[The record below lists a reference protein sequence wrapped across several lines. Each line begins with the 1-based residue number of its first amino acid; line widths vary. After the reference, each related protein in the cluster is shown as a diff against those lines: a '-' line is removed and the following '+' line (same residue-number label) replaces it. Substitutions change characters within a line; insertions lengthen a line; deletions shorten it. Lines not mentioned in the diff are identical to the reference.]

1 MLIYSLIHIF
11 VNYILNNFIHFY
23 WAILMTTMKL
33 SNNLQQ
39 LMRIHGNTSVSELA
53 RLTGIPQPT
62 IHHILTGSTKN
73 PRKKALEELSR
84 FFSISVEQLIGNE
97 PLPMVIPDGVKKDL
111 QISTIPI
118 VGWDLLKNWPASK
131 ADIKENQEILLNKTV
146 ANDSFALI
154 IPNDSMLPRFQQ
166 NTLLIFDS
174 GKTPKDRDFVIV
186 HLSKGNT
193 IEFNRL
199 FHENNAFYLRHDLG
213 DGNLQLT
220 KLDPSHD
227 RILGILIE
235 ERIQH

>member
-1 MLIYSLIHIF
+1 
-11 VNYILNNFIHFY
+11 
-23 WAILMTTMKL
+23 MTMTL

-84 FFSISVEQLIGNE
+84 FFSISIEQLIGQE
-97 PLPMVIPDGVKKDL
+97 PLPTIIPDGVKKDL
-111 QISTIPI
+111 QISAIP
-118 VGWDLLKNWPASK
+118 VVEWNVLKNWPASK
-131 ADIKENQEILLNKTV
+131 ADIRDNQEILLNKTI

-154 IPNDSMLPRFQQ
+154 IPDDSMLPRFQQ

-186 HLSKGNT
+186 HLSKDNK
-193 IEFNRL
+193 IDFNRL
-199 FHENNAFYLRHDLG
+199 FYENNSFYLRHDLG

-227 RILGILIE
+227 RILGVLIE

>member
-1 MLIYSLIHIF
+1 
-11 VNYILNNFIHFY
+11 
-23 WAILMTTMKL
+23 MKL

-84 FFSISVEQLIGNE
+84 FFSISVEQLTGNE
-97 PLPMVIPDGVKKDL
+97 PLPMVIPAGVKKDL
-111 QISTIPI
+111 QISTVPI
-118 VGWDLLKNWPASK
+118 VEWDLLKRWPASK
-131 ADIKENQEILLNKTV
+131 ADIQENQEILLNKAV
-146 ANDSFALI
+146 AKDSFALMI
-154 IPNDSMLPRFQQ
+154 LNDSMLPRFQQ

-186 HLSKGNT
+186 HLAKGNT

-199 FHENNAFYLRHDLG
+199 FYENNAFYLRHNLG

>member
-1 MLIYSLIHIF
+1 
-11 VNYILNNFIHFY
+11 
-23 WAILMTTMKL
+23 MTL

-62 IHHILTGSTKN
+62 IHHILTGATKN

-84 FFSISVEQLIGNE
+84 FFSISIEQLIGQE
-97 PLPMVIPDGVKKDL
+97 PLPTIIPDGVKKDL
-111 QISTIPI
+111 QISAIPI
-118 VGWDLLKNWPASK
+118 VEWNVLKNWPASK
-131 ADIKENQEILLNKTV
+131 ADIRDNQEILLNKTI

-154 IPNDSMLPRFQQ
+154 IPDDSMLPRFQQ

-186 HLSKGNT
+186 HLSKDNK
-193 IEFNRL
+193 IDFNRL
-199 FHENNAFYLRHDLG
+199 FYENNSFYLRHDLG

-227 RILGILIE
+227 RILGVLIE

>member
-1 MLIYSLIHIF
+1 
-11 VNYILNNFIHFY
+11 
-23 WAILMTTMKL
+23 MTL

-84 FFSISVEQLIGNE
+84 FFSISIEQLIGQE
-97 PLPMVIPDGVKKDL
+97 PLPTIIPDGVKKDL
-111 QISTIPI
+111 QISAIPI
-118 VGWDLLKNWPASK
+118 VEWNVLTNWPASK
-131 ADIKENQEILLNKTV
+131 ADIRDNQEILLNKAV

-154 IPNDSMLPRFQQ
+154 IPDDSMLPRFQQ

-174 GKTPKDRDFVIV
+174 GKTAKDRDFVIV
-186 HLSKGNT
+186 HLSKDNK
-193 IEFNRL
+193 INFNRL
-199 FHENNAFYLRHDLG
+199 FHENNSFYLRHDLG

-227 RILGILIE
+227 RILGVLIE

>member
-1 MLIYSLIHIF
+1 MTEITLID
-11 VNYILNNFIHFY
+11 
-23 WAILMTTMKL
+23 
-33 SNNLQQ
+33 NLQQ
-39 LMRIHGNTSVSELA
+39 LMRIHGNISVSELA
-53 RLTGIPQPT
+53 RLTEIPQPT

-84 FFSISVEQLIGNE
+84 FFSISIEQLTGQE
-97 PLPMVIPDGVKKDL
+97 PLPAIIPEGVKKDL
-111 QISTIPI
+111 QISSIPI
-118 VGWDLLKNWPASK
+118 VEWDSLKSWPFSK
-131 ADIKENQEILLNKTV
+131 VDIKENQEVLLNKKV
-146 ANDSFALI
+146 ASDSFALI
-154 IPNDSMLPRFQQ
+154 IPNESMLPRFQQ

-174 GKTPKDRDFVIV
+174 GKTPKDRDYVIV
-186 HLSKGNT
+186 HLSKDNI

-199 FHENNAFYLRHDLG
+199 FYESNAFYIRHDLG

>member
-1 MLIYSLIHIF
+1 
-11 VNYILNNFIHFY
+11 
-23 WAILMTTMKL
+23 MTL

-84 FFSISVEQLIGNE
+84 FFSISVEQLISQE
-97 PLPMVIPDGVKKDL
+97 PLPTIIPDGVKKDL
-111 QISTIPI
+111 QISAIPI
-118 VGWDLLKNWPASK
+118 VEWNVLKNWPASK
-131 ADIKENQEILLNKTV
+131 TDIRDNQEILLNKTI

-154 IPNDSMLPRFQQ
+154 IPDDSMLPRFQQ

-186 HLSKGNT
+186 HLSKDNK
-193 IEFNRL
+193 IDFNRL
-199 FHENNAFYLRHDLG
+199 FYENNSFYLRHDLG

-227 RILGILIE
+227 RILGVLIE

>member
-1 MLIYSLIHIF
+1 
-11 VNYILNNFIHFY
+11 
-23 WAILMTTMKL
+23 MTL

-84 FFSISVEQLIGNE
+84 FFSISIEQLIGQE
-97 PLPMVIPDGVKKDL
+97 PLPTIIPDGVKKDL
-111 QISTIPI
+111 QISAIPI
-118 VGWDLLKNWPASK
+118 VEWNVLKNWPASK
-131 ADIKENQEILLNKTV
+131 ADIQDNQEILLNKTI

-154 IPNDSMLPRFQQ
+154 IPDDSMLPRFQQ
-166 NTLLIFDS
+166 KTLLIFDS

-186 HLSKGNT
+186 HLSKDNK
-193 IEFNRL
+193 IDFNRL
-199 FHENNAFYLRHDLG
+199 FYENNSFYLRHDLG

-220 KLDPSHD
+220 KLDPSYD
-227 RILGILIE
+227 RILGVLIE

>member
-1 MLIYSLIHIF
+1 
-11 VNYILNNFIHFY
+11 
-23 WAILMTTMKL
+23 MTMTL

-84 FFSISVEQLIGNE
+84 FFSISVEQLIGQE
-97 PLPMVIPDGVKKDL
+97 PLPTIIPDGVKKDL
-111 QISTIPI
+111 QISAIPI
-118 VGWDLLKNWPASK
+118 VEWNVLKNWPASK
-131 ADIKENQEILLNKTV
+131 ADIRDNQEILLNKTI

-154 IPNDSMLPRFQQ
+154 IPDDSMLPRFQQ

-186 HLSKGNT
+186 HLSKDNK
-193 IEFNRL
+193 IDFNRL
-199 FHENNAFYLRHDLG
+199 FYENNSFYLRHDLG

-227 RILGILIE
+227 RILGVLIE

>member
-1 MLIYSLIHIF
+1 
-11 VNYILNNFIHFY
+11 
-23 WAILMTTMKL
+23 MTTMTL

-111 QISTIPI
+111 KISTIPI
-118 VGWDLLKNWPASK
+118 VEWDLLKNWPTSK
-131 ADIKENQEILLNKTV
+131 DDIPENQEILLNKTV

-199 FHENNAFYLRHDLG
+199 FYENNAFYLRHDLG

>member
-1 MLIYSLIHIF
+1 
-11 VNYILNNFIHFY
+11 
-23 WAILMTTMKL
+23 MTMTL

-84 FFSISVEQLIGNE
+84 FFSISVEQLIGQE
-97 PLPMVIPDGVKKDL
+97 PLPTIIPDGVKKDL
-111 QISTIPI
+111 QISAIPI
-118 VGWDLLKNWPASK
+118 VDWNVLKKWPASK
-131 ADIKENQEILLNKTV
+131 ADIRDNQEILLNKTI

-154 IPNDSMLPRFQQ
+154 IPDDSMLPRFQQ

-186 HLSKGNT
+186 HLSKDNK
-193 IEFNRL
+193 IDFNRL
-199 FHENNAFYLRHDLG
+199 FYENNSFYLRHDLG

-227 RILGILIE
+227 RIIGVLIE

>member
-1 MLIYSLIHIF
+1 
-11 VNYILNNFIHFY
+11 
-23 WAILMTTMKL
+23 MTMTL

-84 FFSISVEQLIGNE
+84 FFSISVEQLIGQE
-97 PLPMVIPDGVKKDL
+97 PLPTIIPDGVKKDL
-111 QISTIPI
+111 QISAIPI
-118 VGWDLLKNWPASK
+118 VEWNVLTNWPASK
-131 ADIKENQEILLNKTV
+131 ADIRDNQEILLNKTV

-154 IPNDSMLPRFQQ
+154 IPDDSMLPRFQQ

-174 GKTPKDRDFVIV
+174 GKPPKDRDYVIV
-186 HLSKGNT
+186 HLSKDNK
-193 IEFNRL
+193 IDFNRL
-199 FHENNAFYLRHDLG
+199 FYENNSFYLRHDLG

-220 KLDPSHD
+220 KLEPSHD
-227 RILGILIE
+227 RILGVLIE

>member
-1 MLIYSLIHIF
+1 
-11 VNYILNNFIHFY
+11 
-23 WAILMTTMKL
+23 MTMTL

-84 FFSISVEQLIGNE
+84 FFSISVEQLIGQE
-97 PLPMVIPDGVKKDL
+97 PLPTIIPDGVKKDL
-111 QISTIPI
+111 QISAIPI
-118 VGWDLLKNWPASK
+118 VDWNVLKKWPASK
-131 ADIKENQEILLNKTV
+131 ADIRDNQEILLNKTI

-154 IPNDSMLPRFQQ
+154 IPDDSMLPRFQQ

-199 FHENNAFYLRHDLG
+199 FYENNSFYLRHDLG
-213 DGNLQLT
+213 DGNLKLT

>member
-1 MLIYSLIHIF
+1 
-11 VNYILNNFIHFY
+11 
-23 WAILMTTMKL
+23 MTMTL

-73 PRKKALEELSR
+73 PRKKALEELSH
-84 FFSISVEQLIGNE
+84 FFSVSVEQLIGLE
-97 PLPMVIPDGVKKDL
+97 PLPAIIPDIVKKDL

-118 VGWDLLKNWPASK
+118 VEWDLLKDWPTNRAKTQES
-131 ADIKENQEILLNKTV
+131 QEILLNKKV
-146 ANDSFALI
+146 ADNSFALV
-154 IPNDSMLPRFQQ
+154 IPDESRMPRFQQ

-186 HLSKGNT
+186 HLAKNNT

-199 FHENNAFYLRHDLG
+199 FLDNNELYLRHDLV

-227 RILGILIE
+227 RILGTLIE

>member
-1 MLIYSLIHIF
+1 
-11 VNYILNNFIHFY
+11 
-23 WAILMTTMKL
+23 MTL

-84 FFSISVEQLIGNE
+84 FFSISIEQLIGQE
-97 PLPMVIPDGVKKDL
+97 PLPTIIPDGVKKDL
-111 QISTIPI
+111 QISAIPI
-118 VGWDLLKNWPASK
+118 VEWNVLKNWPASK
-131 ADIKENQEILLNKTV
+131 ADIRDNQEILLNKTI

-154 IPNDSMLPRFQQ
+154 IPDDSMLPRFQQ

-186 HLSKGNT
+186 HLSKSNK
-193 IEFNRL
+193 IDFNRL
-199 FHENNAFYLRHDLG
+199 FYENNSFYLRHDLG

-227 RILGILIE
+227 RILGVLIE

>member
-1 MLIYSLIHIF
+1 
-11 VNYILNNFIHFY
+11 
-23 WAILMTTMKL
+23 MTL

-84 FFSISVEQLIGNE
+84 FFSISVEQLIGQE
-97 PLPMVIPDGVKKDL
+97 PLPTIIPDGVKKDL
-111 QISTIPI
+111 QISAIPI
-118 VGWDLLKNWPASK
+118 VEWNVLTNWPASK
-131 ADIKENQEILLNKTV
+131 ADIRDNQEILLNKTV

-154 IPNDSMLPRFQQ
+154 IPDDSMLPRFQQ

-174 GKTPKDRDFVIV
+174 GKPPKDRDYVIV
-186 HLSKGNT
+186 HLSKDNK
-193 IEFNRL
+193 IDFNRL
-199 FHENNAFYLRHDLG
+199 FYENNSFYLRHDLG

-220 KLDPSHD
+220 KLEPSHD
-227 RILGILIE
+227 RILGVLIE

>member
-1 MLIYSLIHIF
+1 
-11 VNYILNNFIHFY
+11 
-23 WAILMTTMKL
+23 
-33 SNNLQQ
+33 
-39 LMRIHGNTSVSELA
+39 MRIHGNISVSELA

-84 FFSISVEQLIGNE
+84 FFSLSVEQLIGNE
-97 PLPMVIPDGVKKDL
+97 PLPTIIPDGVKKDL

-118 VGWDLLKNWPASK
+118 VEWDLLKNWPASK
-131 ADIKENQEILLNKTV
+131 TDIQESQEVLLNKTV
-146 ANDSFALI
+146 ATDSFALVI
-154 IPNDSMLPRFQQ
+154 HDDSMLPRFQQ

-174 GKTPKDRDFVIV
+174 GKTPKDRDYVIV
-186 HLSKGNT
+186 YLSKSHT

-199 FHENNAFYLRHDLG
+199 FYENNAFYLRHDLG

-220 KLDPSHD
+220 KLDPSYD

-235 ERIQH
+235 ERIPH

>member
-1 MLIYSLIHIF
+1 
-11 VNYILNNFIHFY
+11 
-23 WAILMTTMKL
+23 MTMTL

-84 FFSISVEQLIGNE
+84 FFSISVEQLIGQE
-97 PLPMVIPDGVKKDL
+97 PLPTIIPDGVKKDL
-111 QISTIPI
+111 QISAIPI
-118 VGWDLLKNWPASK
+118 VEWNVLTNWPASK
-131 ADIKENQEILLNKTV
+131 VDIRDNQEILLNKAV

-154 IPNDSMLPRFQQ
+154 IPDDSMLPRFQQ

-186 HLSKGNT
+186 HLSKDNK
-193 IEFNRL
+193 INFNRL
-199 FHENNAFYLRHDLG
+199 FHENNSFYLRHDLG

-227 RILGILIE
+227 RILGVLIE

>member
-1 MLIYSLIHIF
+1 
-11 VNYILNNFIHFY
+11 
-23 WAILMTTMKL
+23 
-33 SNNLQQ
+33 
-39 LMRIHGNTSVSELA
+39 
-53 RLTGIPQPT
+53 
-62 IHHILTGSTKN
+62 
-73 PRKKALEELSR
+73 
-84 FFSISVEQLIGNE
+84 
-97 PLPMVIPDGVKKDL
+97 MVIPDGVKKDL

-118 VGWDLLKNWPASK
+118 VEWDLLKNWPASK
-131 ADIKENQEILLNKTV
+131 TGIQESQEVILNKAV
-146 ANDSFALI
+146 AKDSFALV

-174 GKTPKDRDFVIV
+174 GKAPKDRDFVIV
-186 HLSKGNT
+186 YLSKGNA

-199 FHENNAFYLRHDLG
+199 FYENNAFYLRHDLG